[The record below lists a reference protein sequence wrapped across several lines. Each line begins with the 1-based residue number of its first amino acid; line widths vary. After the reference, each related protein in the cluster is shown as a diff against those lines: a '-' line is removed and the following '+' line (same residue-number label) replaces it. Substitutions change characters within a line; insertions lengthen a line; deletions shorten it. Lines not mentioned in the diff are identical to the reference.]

1 MTSSLVA
8 PREELAMVLSPFA
21 RASCAAYSRSAA
33 WRKRG
38 GDGRVCRPSSAMPAS
53 RSFPWS
59 IRRPRVAG
67 RSA

>member
-21 RASCAAYSRSAA
+21 GLRAQPTPDLQRDESEEVMGGCAGLLSDA
-33 WRKRG
+33 
-38 GDGRVCRPSSAMPAS
+38 AS

-59 IRRPRVAG
+59 IRRPRVAR